1 MDSNRLSRSN
11 SLPLLDMMNEHM
23 TKKTFNTSNRSEKNV
38 KSLHELVGED
48 MITIQSQL
56 SFENHE
62 LLSSPNNSVKTKSDE
77 NFLPKLISRKINQ
90 EIIDPV
96 RRVIKITEIIEINNS
111 SQHKNFDQEEIEM
124 IKRISSTKEAHIKSI
139 THESFKESKND
150 DKKHNLQKSPLKATT
165 KPIYIKSNLKI
176 PTMSESLMNQEDF
189 EQLRRKNECLEN
201 EIKKMKDKVT
211 KSQIMYE
218 LIRINSEKLA
228 KITKLKE
235 EEEKTFHD
243 TKENYHTIPVVHN
256 FSFINKDEICSSN
269 GTKPKKILI
278 KITGR
283 TRSVSIDKHK
293 LSEENKPQTYLNCF
307 RQDQPK
313 SEPKF
318 STFNKNK
325 TFKQKEDQNF
335 SNRSSLNSHVYNEQ
349 AVNQIKGTE
358 FTNELGYIMIFDSIQ
373 F

>member
-1 MDSNRLSRSN
+1 MDSIKMSRSN
-11 SLPLLDMMNEHM
+11 SLPLLDMKNEHV
-23 TKKTFNTSNRSEKNV
+23 TKRTFNASNGSEQIV

-48 MITIQSQL
+48 SITIQSQL

-62 LLSSPNNSVKTKSDE
+62 LMSSPNAVKPKSDE
-77 NFLPKLISRKINQ
+77 TCPPKLISRKINQ

-111 SQHKNFDQEEIEM
+111 SQHKNLDQEEIEM
-124 IKRISSTKEAHIKSI
+124 IKRISNSKELQTKSI
-139 THESFKESKND
+139 AHETFNESKDD
-150 DKKHNLQKSPLKATT
+150 DKKHNPSFKASATE
-165 KPIYIKSNLKI
+165 PIYMKSNFKM
-176 PTMSESLMNQEDF
+176 PTLSESLRNQEDF

-235 EEEKTFHD
+235 DERIAHES
-243 TKENYHTIPVVHN
+243 KENYHTIPVVHN
-256 FSFINKDEICSSN
+256 FSFINKEEISSSN

-293 LSEENKPQTYLNCF
+293 LSEEHKPQIYLNSF
-307 RQDQPK
+307 NQDQPK
-313 SEPKF
+313 SKLNF

-325 TFKQKEDQNF
+325 TFKQEEDQNF
-335 SNRSSLNSHVYNEQ
+335 SNRSSLNANVYEEQ
-349 AVNQIKGTE
+349 AVNQLKATRL
-358 FTNELGYIMIFDSIQ
+358 TNEQG
-373 F
+373 